1 MVHLT
6 MKGNACIGQ
15 QKRVGPVT
23 NFIKA
28 TKTGNIPANIFVIF
42 DTHSD
47 ANTGGLQHVGG
58 VTGAVVAPV
67 DEVRFFSMP

>member
-15 QKRVGPVT
+15 QKRVGSVT
-23 NFIKA
+23 NFVKV
-28 TKTGNIPANIFVIF
+28 TKKRNIPANIFIF

-58 VTGAVVAPV
+58 VTGAVVALV
-67 DEVRFFSMP
+67 DEVRFF